1 MESIVKEKNNPINRI
16 NKIFYIYKGMLIYL
30 FNNTIIIN

>member
-1 MESIVKEKNNPINRI
+1 MESIVKEENKIV